1 MSCASC
7 SAGTFAD
14 KLATVCTACPQRA
27 ETAEIE
33 QSCRDNQSRL
43 VFGFGVIACIIC
55 VGCAYTAVAR
65 VGFCIR
71 PTRIGSGLTPQHFRT
86 EAAHTTTNPLP
97 THLDAESRI
106 QQHEDEIIADRT
118 GDDGTTALAQQ
129 TTTSK
134 EVQFTF
140 PSAGKLG
147 IVFPSGVV
155 PLTVAK
161 KRPQGLAVGYARL
174 KPGMTL
180 TRVQGESVTGWSY
193 RETLDRIAA
202 VQRPAQELELGF
214 TQAINSQ
221 QHASDNDA
229 SLVLPSNLNA
239 ESRIIVEHEQSEEET
254 DVEVVAVDLVD
265 VTTSPTTMDNNG
277 RNVAEIASTVM
288 IRAPSEG
295 VRYPETDQDS
305 QPDSDGSD
313 ADGGVILLHCPTGAI
328 PGDVVT
334 LLVEDSWVDFIV
346 PDEAKP
352 GDTFDFDTT
361 EILDIRD
368 VKLSEESAE
377 ETPNIALDR
386 DALFGLSKR
395 SESEPSA
402 ELAITLECPDDVF
415 AGDVVAVSVGSHQ
428 CEVII
433 PEGVSTGEQFTVH
446 VIQASLHDSH
456 RQSDGSVDSDDSE
469 FADEELHS
477 DYTLERRPQ
486 GRSDRGAQTHSLQH
500 MVFNMDSSSRQR
512 KPTRQKWTKPQYGG
526 QSLGAT
532 ASASKQRRS
541 SSSRLDVEMGMK
553 DIQQE
558 LRRA

>member
-7 SAGTFAD
+7 PAGTFAD

-55 VGCAYTAVAR
+55 VCCAYTAVAR
-65 VGFCIR
+65 LGFCVR
-71 PTRIGSGLTPQHFRT
+71 PARIGSGLTPQNLRT
-86 EAAHTTTNPLP
+86 EVAHTTTNPLP

-106 QQHEDEIIADRT
+106 RQHEDEIIVDRT
-118 GDDGTTALAQQ
+118 GDDGTTAPAQQ

-134 EVQFTF
+134 EVQFAF

-147 IVFPSGVV
+147 IVFPAGVV

-193 RETLDRIAA
+193 RETLDRIAS
-202 VQRPAQELELGF
+202 VQRPAQELVLGF
-214 TQAINSQ
+214 AQAIDSQ

-254 DVEVVAVDLVD
+254 DVEAVAVDLVD
-265 VTTSPTTMDNNG
+265 VTNTTMDNDG
-277 RNVAEIASTVM
+277 LNVAEIASTVM

-368 VKLSEESAE
+368 VKFGEESAE
-377 ETPNIALDR
+377 EIPNIALDR
-386 DALFGLSKR
+386 DARFGLSER
-395 SESEPSA
+395 SDSEPSA
-402 ELAITLECPDDVF
+402 ELAITLECPDDVLG
-415 AGDVVAVSVGSHQ
+415 GDVVAVSVGSHQ
-428 CEVII
+428 YEVII

-446 VIQASLHDSH
+446 VTQASLPDSD

-469 FADEELHS
+469 FADEGFYS

-486 GRSDRGAQTHSLQH
+486 GRPDRGAQTHSLQH

-532 ASASKQRRS
+532 ASAAKQRRS